1 MFSVELL
8 TENWLSEA
16 LNTQLGSLVEIV
28 MLCQNPLWPGHG
40 LRGVSAILASDSSL
54 CYTWSQFLQRKV
66 LRAEDLTGD

>member
-40 LRGVSAILASDSSL
+40 LRAVSAILASDSSIL
-54 CYTWSQFLQRKV
+54 HVVTVFT
-66 LRAEDLTGD
+66 AESALS